1 MDNLNASF
9 EVDDRRKPPRKKR
22 RVGCIV
28 AVIIFIVAA
37 LIIMSPILFLLLN
50 GFNYDYQM
58 QKYGGHG
65 FDYMGGY
72 SSTDFTGYHVY
83 DGEKLVE
90 LDHPA
95 EFVIEDIEDMPI
107 LDGAEACYPVY
118 TAVAKALYKD
128 IDKIEKEAI
137 SQDDDPEFYLKSD
150 WHYNNGRIV
159 TFTNTVYGYERLIQG
174 EVDLVFAARP
184 SSKMK
189 DFANWYNEQIVSI
202 PIGRE
207 AFVFFVEKDN
217 PVDNLTADE
226 ARRIY
231 SGEITNW
238 KEVGGKNQE
247 IIAFQ
252 RPEEAGSQVMMKYF
266 MGDVPL
272 MEPDTF
278 SVVDAMGGVIENVK
292 EYKNKKGAIG
302 YTFQYFLTGLQ
313 QEKGVKMLSIDG
325 VYPSVENI
333 KNGTYPVTV
342 SLVVA
347 KLASNTDENV
357 QKVVD
362 FLLSKDGQE
371 IIERTGYGPLSIDA
385 SGKTISEPIIEN
397 ELPESVTYVLDSD
410 EEEMSLIMTGGN
422 TEPMYDE
429 ITGEEVQGLQAGIL
443 EVHHKGKIRKFD
455 YYWEG
460 EDRFSAH
467 FLGRNTEEFPMFYFS
482 FVRNDSDNTITIK
495 EVNFDGDLIN
505 ESEAWANG
513 EITEADFLKPGDI
526 FIKD

>member
-9 EVDDRRKPPRKKR
+9 EVDDHKKTPKRKR
-22 RVGCIV
+22 RIGCII
-28 AVIIFIVAA
+28 AFVIVLIAA
-37 LIIMSPILFLLLN
+37 LVIMAPVLFLY
-50 GFNYDYQM
+50 FSSINYDYQM
-58 QKYGGHG
+58 EKYGGHG

-90 LDHPA
+90 MDHPA
-95 EFVIEDIEDMPI
+95 EFMIENIEDMPV

-128 IDKIEKEAI
+128 IDKIEEEVLVNADELDY
-137 SQDDDPEFYLKSD
+137 QQSD
-150 WHYNNGRIV
+150 WYYNNGRVV

-174 EVDLVFAARP
+174 EVDLIFAARP

-189 DFANWYNEQIVSI
+189 DFAHWYNEQIVSI

-217 PVDNLTADE
+217 PVDNLTADQ
-226 ARRIY
+226 ARKIY
-231 SGEITNW
+231 SGEIKNW

-252 RPEEAGSQVMMKYF
+252 RPEESGSQVMMKYF

-278 SVVDAMGGVIENVK
+278 SVVDAMGGVLENVK
-292 EYKNKKGAIG
+292 EYRNEKGAIG
-302 YTFQYFLTGLQ
+302 YTFQYFLAGLQ
-313 QEKGVKMLSIDG
+313 QEKDVKMLSIDG
-325 VYPSVENI
+325 VYPSVDNI
-333 KNGTYPVTV
+333 KNCTYPVTV

-347 KLASNTDENV
+347 KLASNDDENV

-371 IIERTGYGPLSIDA
+371 IIERTGYGPLSIDE
-385 SGKTISEPIIEN
+385 SGKAISEPIVEN
-397 ELPESVTYVLDSD
+397 ELPESATYVLDSD
-410 EEEMSLIMTGGN
+410 EGEMSLLMTGGKI
-422 TEPMYDE
+422 EPLYDE
-429 ITGEEVQGLQAGIL
+429 IIGEEVQGIQAGIMEL
-443 EVHHKGKIRKFD
+443 HHKGKIRKFD

-460 EDRFSAH
+460 EERFSVH
-467 FLGRNTEEFPMFYFS
+467 YLGRNNEEFPLFYFS
-482 FVRNDSDNTITIK
+482 FKKNDSDNTITIT
-495 EVNFDGDLIN
+495 EVDFDYDLIK
-505 ESEAWANG
+505 ESEVWAKG
-513 EITEADFLKPGDI
+513 EITEADFIKVGDR
-526 FIKD
+526 FKVQ